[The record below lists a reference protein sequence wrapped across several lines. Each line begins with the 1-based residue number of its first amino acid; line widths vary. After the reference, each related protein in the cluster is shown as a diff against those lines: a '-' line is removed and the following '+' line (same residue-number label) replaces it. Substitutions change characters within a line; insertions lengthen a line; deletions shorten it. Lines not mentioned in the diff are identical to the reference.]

1 MSTVIR
7 PTKRRKPFPGTAL
20 LLVMWCVVGSTTAVA
35 DAGRGEASKGK
46 PVPKTLA
53 SQRPVVN
60 DIQVESEFSID
71 FVGVFYDGNVEGGSI
86 RFRHGTKWE
95 RWTALEHDGIEIGGR
110 WASGLT
116 PGLDA
121 DAYQV
126 RIPAGARNARAVAI
140 NTTDGP
146 AAPFAATLTA
156 SAQSACSDATA
167 IVTRCEWGAD
177 ETMMTWAPQY
187 YTSQKL
193 TVHHT
198 ATANGD
204 ADPAATVRAI
214 YRYQAVDRGFGDIG
228 YQYLIDEQGRVYE
241 GRYSGNDAYPAHDA
255 AGTNV
260 VTAAHIAGYNSGNT
274 GIALIGTLTSV
285 DATAAAR
292 GALEQLLRELVSR
305 HGIDP
310 HGASLYVNPV
320 NGTTKDVA
328 NISGHRDWAATE
340 CPGGTF
346 YAQLPAI
353 RDAVAGPPQSTTT
366 TTLPPSTTTT
376 LAPSTTTTTLPPST
390 SSTVPPSTT
399 TLPPASTTTTPAPR
413 MTAAVSITGTRSTSI
428 KVSATATVTITD
440 SNNTSRRVDGA
451 SVTGSWYSNGTLLS
465 TKSGTTDSNGVV
477 RLLSG
482 SFKAPSP
489 SEVRFCVTSVVKSGW
504 TYSSEPQACGTVP
517 V

>member
-1 MSTVIR
+1 M
-7 PTKRRKPFPGTAL
+7 
-20 LLVMWCVVGSTTAVA
+20 TTAIV
-35 DAGRGEASKGK
+35 DAGSGERLSTGK
-46 PVPKTLA
+46 PTPKTLA
-53 SQRPVVN
+53 AQRPVVN
-60 DIQVESEFSID
+60 DKQVESQFSID

-86 RFRHGTKWE
+86 RFRHGTKWGP
-95 RWTALEHDGIEIGGR
+95 WAALEHDGVEIAGR
-110 WASGLT
+110 WASGLAA
-116 PGLDA
+116 GLDA

-126 RIPAGARNARAVAI
+126 RVPGGARNARAVAI

-146 AAPFAATLTA
+146 TDPLAATFAA
-156 SAQSACSDATA
+156 SAAAVCSDTTA

-187 YTSQKL
+187 YKTQKL
-193 TVHHT
+193 TIHHT

-241 GRYSGNDAYPAHDA
+241 GRYSGDDAYPAHDA
-255 AGTNV
+255 TGTNV
-260 VTAAHIAGYNSGNT
+260 VTAAHIGGYNSGNT
-274 GIALIGTLTSV
+274 GIALLGTLTSV

-310 HGASLYVNPV
+310 HGAALYVNPV
-320 NGTTKDVA
+320 DGTTKNVA

-340 CPGGTF
+340 CPGGTL
-346 YAQLPAI
+346 YARLPAI
-353 RDAVAGPPQSTTT
+353 RDAVAATTPTTTTTLPPTTTTSLPPSTTTTTTLPPTTTTTLPPTTTTTTT
-366 TTLPPSTTTT
+366 TTLPPSTTT
-376 LAPSTTTTTLPPST
+376 LAQ
-390 SSTVPPSTT
+390 
-399 TLPPASTTTTPAPR
+399 R
-413 MTAAVSITGTRSTSI
+413 MVAAVAVTGTRSTSG
-428 KVSATATVTITD
+428 KVSGTATVTITD
-440 SNNTSRRVDGA
+440 STNTLSGVAGA

-465 TKSGTTDSNGVV
+465 TKSGTTDASGVV

-482 SFKAPSP
+482 SFKARSN
-489 SEVRFCVTSVVKSGW
+489 SEVKFCVTSVVKSGW
-504 TYSSEPQACGTVP
+504 TYSEPPACGIVI